1 MKDKL
6 LIVDDHPNIRSMLK
20 RRLEKFDYDIIFAEN
35 AKDAYFLLNTTQ
47 VDIVLLDYM
56 MPDMSGFDFFLDY
69 NELKKIPAIMM
80 TAHASLNLAIEF
92 IKHGGSDFV
101 EKPIDI
107 DVLHIKL
114 QRALSHDR
122 MIKQNINEKDQ
133 AEQNLKEKNIQ
144 LNEKSQKLE
153 ELNQELENYVYTIS
167 HDLRAPLG
175 QISMITDLLEKN
187 KSIQNDD
194 ECAKYI
200 ASAKDIANKALQLS
214 TEMLELAKL
223 DSKEMVISPINTQ
236 KIVKEIAET
245 LPFYNDKNKLI
256 TYEIEFLP
264 PVYGDE
270 VLIRQV
276 FYNLI
281 QNAVKYTS
289 KVQQPT
295 IKISSNILETEIQFI
310 IIDNGVGFKLEDSNK
325 LFNMFSRLHKNSDFE
340 GTGVGLA
347 NVKKIVKKHNG
358 RLGATSE
365 IGVGSTF
372 YFTIPI
378 KKELKGLF

>member
-144 LNEKSQKLE
+144 LNEKTQKLE
-153 ELNQELENYVYTIS
+153 ELNQELETYIYTIS
-167 HDLRAPLG
+167 HDLRAPIG
-175 QISMITDLLEKN
+175 QISMIADYLEKTN
-187 KSIQNDD
+187 PFKMIWNVQN
-194 ECAKYI
+194 
-200 ASAKDIANKALQLS
+200 
-214 TEMLELAKL
+214 MLLL
-223 DSKEMVISPINTQ
+223 L
-236 KIVKEIAET
+236 KI
-245 LPFYNDKNKLI
+245 L
-256 TYEIEFLP
+256 
-264 PVYGDE
+264 
-270 VLIRQV
+270 
-276 FYNLI
+276 
-281 QNAVKYTS
+281 
-289 KVQQPT
+289 
-295 IKISSNILETEIQFI
+295 
-310 IIDNGVGFKLEDSNK
+310 
-325 LFNMFSRLHKNSDFE
+325 
-340 GTGVGLA
+340 
-347 NVKKIVKKHNG
+347 
-358 RLGATSE
+358 
-365 IGVGSTF
+365 
-372 YFTIPI
+372 PI
-378 KKELKGLF
+378 KLYNYHLKCLS